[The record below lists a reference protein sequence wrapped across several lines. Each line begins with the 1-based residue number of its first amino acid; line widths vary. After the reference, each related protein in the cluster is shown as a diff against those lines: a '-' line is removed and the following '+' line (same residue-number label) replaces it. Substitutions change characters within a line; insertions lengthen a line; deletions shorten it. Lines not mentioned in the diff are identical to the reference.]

1 MFAMK
6 KLCAAVLAAATLAGC
21 ATAPATRAPAAAPAG
36 PGTLPQRNVTDF
48 TAALRCMDET
58 LYAFGTRDIAVI
70 VEELR
75 DESRRLGAGTR
86 DMMISAVSE
95 MTRRSRAIRLVT
107 FGNDNQNVQFLL
119 QQLEKRTPFGILPQ
133 YDIRGSVTQF
143 DEDIERRESGFGAG
157 GLLRQLVGFRVGG
170 TSTVNVLGFDASV
183 VTVPELTLL
192 PGATSKNTVVVTR
205 DERSVADG
213 QALIQKVG
221 LSFSMS
227 VSRNAGVAQA
237 LRNMIELSAV
247 ELVGKMTRV
256 PYWGCL
262 GLSADHPEVKREI
275 EDWFLSL
282 HDEADRVRFLQEQL
296 RFRKFYDGPAD
307 GRAHPAFNQALAA
320 YRQGLGQGL
329 GQALGQ
335 HPAADA
341 VVDLAFFTAFLTRPV
356 PKAPAQPFSTGPLPA
371 AAAGAVAATTAA
383 AAPAAQAA
391 PVAKAVVAVVPV
403 QSPQRVGQAIEV
415 AVQANQSGYV
425 YCYVQTAAGNIQRV
439 YPNRQ
444 VRDPRLEADQMLM
457 LPADGGFKLQADK
470 PGAWKLACLLAPR
483 EVYNDLPPPARWGDF
498 EDVRLKSFAE
508 IRDAFQKAGG
518 QPVVM
523 DELAWQVAP

>member
-6 KLCAAVLAAATLAGC
+6 KLGAAVLAAATLAGC
-21 ATAPATRAPAAAPAG
+21 ATAPATRGVAAAPAG

-58 LYAFGTRDIAVI
+58 LHAFGTRDIAVI
-70 VEELR
+70 VEDLR

-170 TSTVNVLGFDASV
+170 SSTVNVLGFDASV
-183 VTVPELTLL
+183 VTVPDLTLL

-237 LRNMIELSAV
+237 LRNMVELSAV

-262 GLSADHPEVKREI
+262 GLPADHPEVRREI

-307 GRAHPAFNQALAA
+307 GRAHPAFTQALAA
-320 YRQGLGQGL
+320 YRQGLD
-329 GQALGQ
+329 QART
-335 HPAADA
+335 PAADA
-341 VVDLAFFTAFLTRPV
+341 AVDLGFFTAFLTRPV
-356 PKAPAQPFSTGPLPA
+356 PKAPALPFSTGPLPA
-371 AAAGAVAATTAA
+371 AAAADAGRAQGTAAASAAAAA
-383 AAPAAQAA
+383 AAP
-391 PVAKAVVAVVPV
+391 PAKAVVAVVPV

-415 AVQANQSGYV
+415 AVQANRSGYV

-444 VRDPRLEADQMLM
+444 VRDPRLEAEQMLM

-508 IRDAFQKAGG
+508 IREAFQKAGG

>member
-21 ATAPATRAPAAAPAG
+21 ATAPATRGAAAVPAG
-36 PGTLPQRNVTDF
+36 PGALPQRNVTDF

-58 LYAFGTRDIAVI
+58 LYAFGTRDIAVV
-70 VEELR
+70 VEDLR

-192 PGATSKNTVVVTR
+192 PGATSKNTVMVTR

-262 GLSADHPEVKREI
+262 GLAADHPEVKREI

-282 HDEADRVRFLQEQL
+282 HDDADRVRFLQEQL

-307 GRAHPAFNQALAA
+307 GRAHAAFTQALAA
-320 YRQGLGQGL
+320 YWQGLGLTAPPGRE
-329 GQALGQ
+329 
-335 HPAADA
+335 PA
-341 VVDLAFFTAFLTRPV
+341 VDLGFFTAFLTRPV
-356 PKAPAQPFSTGPLPA
+356 PPAPARPFSTGPLPA
-371 AAAGAVAATTAA
+371 PATATTAGSTAEAGKAAGATAVAEP
-383 AAPAAQAA
+383 AP
-391 PVAKAVVAVVPV
+391 PAKAVVAVVPV
-403 QSPQRVGQAIEV
+403 QSPQRVGQPIEV
-415 AVQANQSGYV
+415 AVQANRSGYV

-444 VRDPRLEADQMLM
+444 VRDPRLEAEQMLM